1 MEYSNFGRVETRA
14 VHPVTA
20 IENIEG
26 LDKHARAVDLM
37 HREHTERHCRA
48 KVARWAHI
56 LLLLLLSGCVP
67 EVVAE
72 DPHREFKPPAAQE
85 DGISVYF
92 SPHGGAMAAILEE
105 INQAQKSIDVQA
117 YLLTSKEIAD
127 ALKAAHDRGVRVRI
141 ILDKNHLGGLYSYE
155 AFFSHST
162 IPVWR
167 DGRHKDAHDKI
178 MLIDGQT
185 IITGSFN
192 FTKQSEDDNGE
203 NLLIIHNK
211 PILFQ
216 AYLAH
221 FEEHL
226 RHSDPAK

>member
-1 MEYSNFGRVETRA
+1 VLY
-14 VHPVTA
+14 P
-20 IENIEG
+20 
-26 LDKHARAVDLM
+26 HASAVDFP
-37 HREHTERHCRA
+37 RRA
-48 KVARWAHI
+48 ASRIDPYAKRLGAANLTRWAYV

-67 EVVAE
+67 ELVAE
-72 DPHREFKPPAAQE
+72 DPHREFKPPAAEE
-85 DGISVYF
+85 DGISAYF
-92 SPHGGAMAAILEE
+92 SPHGGAMAAVLEE
-105 INQAQKSIDVQA
+105 INEAQKSIDVQA

-127 ALKAAHDRGVRVRI
+127 ALEAAHQRGVRVRI
-141 ILDKNHLGGLYSYE
+141 ILDKNHLGGVYSYE
-155 AFFSHST
+155 AFFSHSA

-178 MLIDGQT
+178 MLIDGNV

-192 FTKQSEDDNGE
+192 FTKQSEDDNSE
-203 NLLIIHNK
+203 NLLIIRNK